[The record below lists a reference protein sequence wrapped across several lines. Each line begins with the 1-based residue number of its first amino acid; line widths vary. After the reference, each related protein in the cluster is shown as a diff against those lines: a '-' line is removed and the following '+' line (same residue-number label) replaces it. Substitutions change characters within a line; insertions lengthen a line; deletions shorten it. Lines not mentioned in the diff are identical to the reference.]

1 MSKEII
7 RLYREKDGLEL
18 EVVTI
23 YDIDGDETNDVE
35 AAHRILA
42 RHPDGDLVVIE
53 GAVHGPWRK
62 AH

>member
-1 MSKEII
+1 MSKEAI

-18 EVVTI
+18 VVEAM
-23 YDIDGDETNDVE
+23 YDRDGNDTNDIE

-42 RHPDGDLVVIE
+42 RHPDGELVVIE
-53 GAVHGPWRK
+53 GAIQGPWHK